1 MMSLKNSVLI
11 PLAVGALVV
20 VSSACGG
27 DEEAAAADVPTT
39 APDVT
44 LDAVGEPADEADE
57 QGGDDDHAD
66 DEEHD
71 EHDDEEHDDEEHDEH
86 DDVEHDEHDDDEH
99 DEHDDDEHDD
109 EHDEHDEHDDEGSS
123 GLGAHE
129 HGTAEMTI
137 AWFDDEV
144 AIDLISPTFNV
155 FGFEYEPVSDE
166 DLAIEA
172 DRLTALTASGVIA
185 LNNEAGC
192 SLAGPVATEV
202 DRDGS
207 HSEITVSWVFECE
220 NADDVSQVD
229 AAGLFAE
236 FPNFEDVDVQW
247 VSESEQSAAEL
258 SPSATSFMLLQ

>member
-66 DEEHD
+66 DE
-71 EHDDEEHDDEEHDEH
+71 
-86 DDVEHDEHDDDEH
+86 EH

>member
-71 EHDDEEHDDEEHDEH
+71 EEHD
-86 DDVEHDEHDDDEH
+86 
-99 DEHDDDEHDD
+99 
-109 EHDEHDEHDDEGSS
+109 DEHDDEGSS

-236 FPNFEDVDVQW
+236 FPNVEDVDVQW

>member
-71 EHDDEEHDDEEHDEH
+71 EEHDDEHDDDEH
-86 DDVEHDEHDDDEH
+86 DEH

-109 EHDEHDEHDDEGSS
+109 DEHDDEGSS

>member
-71 EHDDEEHDDEEHDEH
+71 EEHD
-86 DDVEHDEHDDDEH
+86 DEHDDDEH
-99 DEHDDDEHDD
+99 DEHDD
-109 EHDEHDEHDDEGSS
+109 DEHDDEGSS

>member
-71 EHDDEEHDDEEHDEH
+71 EEHD
-86 DDVEHDEHDDDEH
+86 

-109 EHDEHDEHDDEGSS
+109 DEHDDDEHDDDEHDDEGSS

>member
-1 MMSLKNSVLI
+1 MISLKNSVLI

-20 VSSACGG
+20 VSPACGG

-39 APDVT
+39 TPDVT
-44 LDAVGEPADEADE
+44 LDAVGEPANKA
-57 QGGDDDHAD
+57 DDHAD
-66 DEEHD
+66 DD
-71 EHDDEEHDDEEHDEH
+71 EHD
-86 DDVEHDEHDDDEH
+86 
-99 DEHDDDEHDD
+99 
-109 EHDEHDEHDDEGSS
+109 DEHDDEGSS

-144 AIDLISPTFNV
+144 AIDLMSPTFNV
-155 FGFEYEPVSDE
+155 FGFEYEPVSEE

-172 DRLTALTASGVIA
+172 DRLTALTALGVIA

-247 VSESEQSAAEL
+247 VSESQQSAAEL